1 VVVEGD
7 RWVFG
12 FDSGI
17 ARGGVGVYRPDEG
30 EWDFIFLKSAYRLA
44 QFASLARLG
53 GYYVGGLGLP
63 TAIIASRDLRYWYKL
78 HLGGTTGYN
87 HFVEVAARGDKVF
100 AATGSEL
107 LVFTLK
113 DVEAA
118 FASEPFL
125 RPYGARLDRV
135 RGALFLLK
143 RLARA

>member
-1 VVVEGD
+1 V
-7 RWVFG
+7 
-12 FDSGI
+12 
-17 ARGGVGVYRPDEG
+17 
-30 EWDFIFLKSAYRLA
+30 
-44 QFASLARLG
+44 QFASLAKLG

-63 TAIIASRDLRYWYKL
+63 TAVIASRDLRCWYKL
-78 HLGGTTGYN
+78 YLGGATGYN
-87 HFVEVAARGDKVF
+87 HFVEGAAQGDKVF

-118 FASEPFL
+118 FAGEPLL